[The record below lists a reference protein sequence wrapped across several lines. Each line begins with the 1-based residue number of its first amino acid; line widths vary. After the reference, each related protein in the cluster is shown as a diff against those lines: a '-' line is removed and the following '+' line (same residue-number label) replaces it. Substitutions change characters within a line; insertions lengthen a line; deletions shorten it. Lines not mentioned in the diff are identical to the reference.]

1 MPTCREVPPPLMR
14 ARRARSGPE
23 GPARGPEGPARAS
36 VARPL
41 YLKLLTRHT
50 IKPGTRQAKKQHI
63 KQSKSHIYIYHSII
77 CTENALVQG
86 LPHPSGANI
95 RGGVICVTTDVGM
108 LLWCLQL
115 SITASQTVCR
125 QHSICHRLR

>member
-1 MPTCREVPPPLMR
+1 MGRDLLKVLAVCGPEGPALR

-41 YLKLLTRHT
+41 YLKRLTRHA
-50 IKPGTRQAKKQHI
+50 IKPDTRQAKMPHI
-63 KQSKSHIYIYHSII
+63 RQIKSHIYHSII

-86 LPHPSGANI
+86 
-95 RGGVICVTTDVGM
+95 TTPP
-108 LLWCLQL
+108 L
-115 SITASQTVCR
+115 
-125 QHSICHRLR
+125 